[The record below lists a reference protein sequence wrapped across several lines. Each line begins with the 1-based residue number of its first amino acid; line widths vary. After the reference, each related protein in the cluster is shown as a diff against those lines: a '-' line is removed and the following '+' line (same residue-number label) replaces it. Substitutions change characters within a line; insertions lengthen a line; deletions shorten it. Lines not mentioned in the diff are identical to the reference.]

1 MLSLILLGAGRGER
15 FGFPKAFL
23 EIEKYPLYFFSLKAF
38 SKFNEVKEMILVV
51 PAGRKRSVHKKLKN
65 LGLDNIKVV
74 RGGATRSESVR
85 NGLRNSG
92 GDRILIHDVS
102 RPFVPE
108 DLIKRV
114 IKTKGRLVVP
124 FIRLYDTAFEGNNL
138 LKRQKIKVIQTPQ
151 KIERDILLEAFRRS
165 RGKSFPDESTMIKE
179 ILNIKPVYVKGSFL
193 NFKLTYPEDIIFL
206 KTIWKGLFKP
216 VIGWGYDLHPLKE
229 GRKFYIGSVRIPFKK
244 GAVGHSDGDVLIHSL
259 VDAILGAL
267 GKGDIGTHFPDNEK
281 KWKDA
286 RSEVFLKKC
295 VEIMEKENVI
305 VGNIDCVILLER
317 PKILKYRKR
326 IKTELARILKISEEK
341 ISIKA
346 KTSEKTGIIGKG
358 EAIASYS
365 VCLLFQKTLPPFS
378 SILKTMS

>member
-1 MLSLILLGAGRGER
+1 MLSLILVGAGKGER

-23 EIEKYPLYFFSLKAF
+23 KIEKYPLYFFSLRTF
-38 SKFNEVKEMILVV
+38 LKFNEIKEIVLVV
-51 PAGRKRSVHKKLKN
+51 PAKRRESVHKELKT

-74 RGGATRSESVR
+74 KGGLTRSESVR
-85 NGLRNSG
+85 NGLRNSR

-102 RPFVPE
+102 RPFIPE
-108 DLIKRV
+108 NLIKRV
-114 IKTKGRLVVP
+114 IKSKGRLVVP
-124 FIRLYDTAFEGNNL
+124 FVKLYDTAFEEDKL
-138 LKRQKIKVIQTPQ
+138 LKRQKIKIIQTPQ
-151 KIERDILLEAFRRS
+151 KIERGILLEAFRRS
-165 RGKSFPDESTMIKE
+165 RGKNFPDESTMIKE
-179 ILNIKPVYVKGSFL
+179 ILNVKPVYVKGSFL

-206 KTIWKGLFKP
+206 KTIWRGLFKP
-216 VIGWGYDLHPLKE
+216 VIGWGYDLHPLEE
-229 GRKFYIGSVRIPFKK
+229 GRKLYIGGIHIPFKK

-259 VDAILGAL
+259 VDAILGAI
-267 GKGDIGTHFPDNEK
+267 GKGDIGTHFPDSEK

-286 RSEVFLKKC
+286 KSEFFLKRC

-305 VGNIDCVILLER
+305 IGNIDCVIFLER
-317 PKILKYRKR
+317 PKIVKHRKKIR
-326 IKTELARILKISEEK
+326 AKLAKILKIPEEK

-346 KTSEKTGIIGKG
+346 KTSEKMGIIGKE